1 MYEFLFRSNKFYQL
15 TSETRMRPHWW
26 PPIRA
31 SDHSPVSLQVRSCQH
46 LLRQQQQQQQF
57 NQTLYFCSLPSPPP
71 LFFWTPFFSLQ
82 VTLFFVIRSSSSVQE
97 RLLTK
102 RTGTSSSWP
111 QRWIQPVKCQGYA
124 MTNILGELRLCKPSF
139 WQLRMKNWLYRLIL
153 FQRQVLNA
161 FLVALQVSHS
171 PECQDVL
178 RFLGHW
184 CGAPQNP
191 SYSFNWVLHMFSTVS
206 FDPTTARWK
215 EYRKRF
221 FFLRYDLH
229 TLFHISINI
238 RKLLLQIVNQHRLLC
253 WLSRR
258 IVAHPR
264 A

>member
-1 MYEFLFRSNKFYQL
+1 MNSSSGRTSFTNWRARHVWGLTDGRQYGPQITPLCHYRCVPANIFFVNNNNNNNNNLIKLSISALF
-15 TSETRMRPHWW
+15 H
-26 PPIRA
+26 PP
-31 SDHSPVSLQVRSCQH
+31 L
-46 LLRQQQQQQQF
+46 
-57 NQTLYFCSLPSPPP
+57 

-111 QRWIQPVKCQGYA
+111 QRSVQPVKCQGYA
-124 MTNILGELRLCKPSF
+124 MTNILGELRLCKPFFF

-191 SYSFNWVLHMFSTVS
+191 SYSFNWVLRMFFTCSPQ
-206 FDPTTARWK
+206 FP
-215 EYRKRF
+215 
-221 FFLRYDLH
+221 L
-229 TLFHISINI
+229 I
-238 RKLLLQIVNQHRLLC
+238 
-253 WLSRR
+253 
-258 IVAHPR
+258 PR
-264 A
+264 PPDEKNT